1 MKKIIK
7 YLCLF
12 TLVTLVGCAS
22 VPMANIEQ
30 DSQAKDFIPV
40 ANMSTI
46 YVYRNENFGAA
57 IKMPLLIDDKF
68 IGDTAANTYL
78 RKVIEPGRHTLVS
91 KTENDA
97 ELQID
102 AEPGR
107 IYYVWQE
114 VKMGMFTAGSKLHL
128 VDEAV
133 GKKGVLECKLIE

>member
-1 MKKIIK
+1 
-7 YLCLF
+7 
-12 TLVTLVGCAS
+12 
-22 VPMANIEQ
+22 MANNEQ

-46 YVYRNENFGAA
+46 YVYRNENLGAA
-57 IKMPLLIDDKF
+57 IKMPLLMDDKF

-78 RKVIEPGRHTLVS
+78 RKVIEAGRHTLIS

-97 ELQID
+97 ELQLD
-102 AEPGR
+102 TEPGR